1 MIIDPHLHVWSDDAK
16 TYPFCASRPNQP
28 GSVELLFDTM
38 AEAGV
43 EKAVIVQP
51 IHYLFDNRYVADCLK
66 RYPDKLAAQALVDPT
81 SPDAADEL
89 ERLHREEGFGGMRIH
104 LSRYGDPAGL
114 AAHDK
119 DALWARARDLGLC
132 FNLFGNAEDHP
143 AIEPMIA
150 RFPEVNVV
158 VDHLA
163 GIPADEP
170 DPKPLLANLLNWA
183 RYPNVHIKI
192 SNVGQRS
199 NAPYPHRDT
208 HDMIK
213 RIYDVYGA
221 ERLMWGTDFPHVLKG
236 CGYGESLDLIR
247 NHMFF
252 TAEDLDWILCKTIRK
267 LWSFDERGSD

>member
-1 MIIDPHLHVWSDDAK
+1 MIIDPHLHVWSDDEE
-16 TYPFCASRPNQP
+16 TYQYGPSRPNQP

-81 SPDAADEL
+81 LPDAADEL
-89 ERLHREEGFGGMRIH
+89 ARLHKKEGFGGMRIH
-104 LSRYGDPAGL
+104 LSRYGDPSGL
-114 AAHDK
+114 AARDK
-119 DALWARARDLGLC
+119 DALWACARDLGLC
-132 FNLFGNAEDHP
+132 FNLFGNASDHP
-143 AIEPMIA
+143 AIEPIIA

-158 VDHLA
+158 VDHIA

-170 DPKPLLANLLNWA
+170 DPKPLLTNLLNWVQ
-183 RYPNVHIKI
+183 YPNVHIKI

-199 NAPYPHRDT
+199 NEPYPHRDT
-208 HDMIK
+208 YDMIK

-236 CGYGESLDLIR
+236 CGYRESLDLIR

-252 TAEDLDWILCKTIRK
+252 TAADLEWILCKTICK
-267 LWSFDERGSD
+267 LWSFDERG